1 MNFQKANEAS
11 AVTVHQAYSDMD
23 ARQFF
28 ELVRRMRAYQREYFK
43 NRRKSDLQQSK
54 ILESKVDEEIKRVE
68 AIVALPDAIQKQPS
82 MFDYPN
88 K

>member
-1 MNFQKANEAS
+1 
-11 AVTVHQAYSDMD
+11 MD

-43 NRRKSDLQQSK
+43 HKRKSDLQQSK

-68 AIVALPDAIQKQPS
+68 AIVALPDAIQKQQN

>member
-1 MNFQKANEAS
+1 MN
-11 AVTVHQAYSDMD
+11 MD

-68 AIVALPDAIQKQPS
+68 AIVALPDAIQKQQN

>member
-11 AVTVHQAYSDMD
+11 AVTVHRVCSGMD

-68 AIVALPDAIQKQPS
+68 AIVKLPDAIQKQTN
-82 MFDYPN
+82 MFYTT
-88 K
+88 

>member
-11 AVTVHQAYSDMD
+11 AVTVHRVCSGMD

-68 AIVALPDAIQKQPS
+68 AIVELPDAIQKQTN
-82 MFDYPN
+82 MFY
-88 K
+88 KT

>member
-1 MNFQKANEAS
+1 
-11 AVTVHQAYSDMD
+11 MD

-28 ELVRRMRAYQREYFK
+28 ELVRRMRAYQTEYFK

>member
-11 AVTVHQAYSDMD
+11 AVTVHRVCSGMD

-68 AIVALPDAIQKQPS
+68 AIVKLPDVIQRQTN
-82 MFDYPN
+82 MFY
-88 K
+88 KT

>member
-11 AVTVHQAYSDMD
+11 AVTVHQVCSGMD

-68 AIVALPDAIQKQPS
+68 EIVELPDAIQKQTN
-82 MFDYPN
+82 MFYTT
-88 K
+88 

>member
-1 MNFQKANEAS
+1 
-11 AVTVHQAYSDMD
+11 MD

-28 ELVRRMRAYQREYFK
+28 ELVRRMRAYQTEYFK
-43 NRRKSDLQQSK
+43 HRRKSDLQQSK